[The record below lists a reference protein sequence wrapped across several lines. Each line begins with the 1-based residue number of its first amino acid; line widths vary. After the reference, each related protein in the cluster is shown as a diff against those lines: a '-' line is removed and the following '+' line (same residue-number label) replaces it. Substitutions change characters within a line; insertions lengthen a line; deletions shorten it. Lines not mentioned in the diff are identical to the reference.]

1 MPRTFVKTSVLA
13 LTGAAVFIAGSMGG
27 AVAARMIGS
36 EDIRNNSIQQ
46 EDLQTDSVGNNE
58 LKADAVAWRN
68 VNPDT
73 QARIRGFAG
82 TDGAQGPQ
90 GETGPRGLQGEQG
103 AEGEQGQ
110 QGIQGEIGP
119 QGPQGPQGVP
129 GNPASDKFGEYTTGF
144 ASAPTNIDTIG
155 GTYSTNATDLGQFT
169 VPRTG
174 QYLISAYGF
183 FDRRNEGT
191 PGYESPTTDT
201 YLQLTVRGPAG
212 FTGGH
217 PGTCFTPAVSPR
229 GFTETT
235 CQSVQVISA
244 TAGDVIH
251 VRAFGY
257 NEDRSGF
264 GGVPNS
270 AQPQFTAAASVSAV
284 RIG

>member
-1 MPRTFVKTSVLA
+1 MQRTFVKTSVLA

-36 EDIRNNSIQQ
+36 DDIINNSIQE
-46 EDLQTDSVGNNE
+46 EDLQANSVGNSE
-58 LKADAVAWRN
+58 LKADAVGWNN
-68 VNPDT
+68 VNGDT

-90 GETGPRGLQGEQG
+90 GETGPQGLPGEQGEQG
-103 AEGEQGQ
+103 LQGEQGQ
-110 QGIQGEIGP
+110 QGIQGEI
-119 QGPQGPQGVP
+119 GPQGPQGVP

-144 ASAPTNIDTIG
+144 ASAPTNIDRIG

-183 FDRRNEGT
+183 FDRRNEGSA
-191 PGYESPTTDT
+191 GYEAPPTDT
-201 YLQLTVRGPAG
+201 YLQLTVRGGAPGSHA
-212 FTGGH
+212 
-217 PGTCFTPAVSPR
+217 GTCFSPAVSPK